1 MRTINLC
8 LKPVLA
14 SVLALGNIAVFAEES
29 SQQHADHS
37 MHHQQSLQSSEHH
50 LTSVAP
56 EVAENLIP
64 DSASTYSSEHDH
76 RKEHGGQIYT
86 QVKLDNKWIKNS
98 EGEGGYSLRMSFGLA
113 RMKINCSLNSKLTNK
128 NPEQQNMQSKLCI
141 AGIFQISGMLRRVFA
156 TVRKI

>member
-1 MRTINLC
+1 MT
-8 LKPVLA
+8 
-14 SVLALGNIAVFAEES
+14 VFAEDI

-56 EVAENLIP
+56 EITENLIP

-76 RKEHGGQIYT
+76 RKEHGGKFIRGSNWTINGSKT
-86 QVKLDNKWIKNS
+86 QKVR
-98 EGEGGYSLRMSFGLA
+98 EAYSLRMSFGLA
-113 RMKINCSLNSKLTNK
+113 RMKINCSLNSKLTSR

-156 TVRKI
+156 TVRKIWVSLMLGKILNM